1 MNLKFKHKYFILL
14 EISTWL
20 NNNLQDANSP
30 SIENLIYFHDHAISI
45 IILIITIIIYNIK
58 FLIINNINNK
68 FILHNQTIEI
78 IWTILPIIILI
89 FLAIP
94 SLKILYLTEEIY
106 NPSITIKS
114 IGHQWY
120 WSYEYSNFKNIEFN
134 SFIIQYNENIN
145 NNFRLLDVDNRI
157 ILPFNNQIRLLISSI
172 DVIHSWTIPSL
183 GIKIDSIPGRINQT
197 FIYLNQPGIFF
208 GQCSEI
214 CGINH
219 RFIPIIIER
228 TSIYN
233 FINWL
238 KNFSLN
244 DWNISYDLLNHI
256 IVN

>member
-1 MNLKFKHKYFILL
+1 MYKIFFFL
-14 EISTWL
+14 EICLWL
-20 NNNLQDANSP
+20 IYNLQDANSP
-30 SIENLIYFHDHAISI
+30 IIENLIFFHDHAISI
-45 IILIITIIIYNIK
+45 IIIINFIILYIITN
-58 FLIINNINNK
+58 LIINKLNNK
-68 FILHNQTIEI
+68 FILQNQTIEI

-106 NPSITIKS
+106 TPTLTIKS

-120 WSYEYSNFKNIEFN
+120 WKYEYPNFHNIEFN
-134 SFIIQYNENIN
+134 SFITQHEN

-157 ILPFNNQIRLLISSI
+157 VIPFNNQIRMLTTSI
-172 DVIHSWTIPSL
+172 DVIHSWTVPSL

-197 FIYLNQPGIFF
+197 LIHSNRPGIYF

-219 RFIPIIIER
+219 RFIPIVIES
-228 TSIYN
+228 TSINN

-238 KNFSLN
+238 KNISLD
-244 DWNISYDLLNHI
+244 DWK
-256 IVN
+256 